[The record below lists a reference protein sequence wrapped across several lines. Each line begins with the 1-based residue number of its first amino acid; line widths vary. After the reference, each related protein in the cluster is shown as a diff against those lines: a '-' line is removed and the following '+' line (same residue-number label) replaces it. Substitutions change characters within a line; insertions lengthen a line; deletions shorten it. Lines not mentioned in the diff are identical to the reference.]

1 MILLTISENISGCF
15 LVLDCN
21 ISNLN
26 DPFGFKPIIL
36 TRVLILFSNFQDFSK
51 AMTFLNAKNGS
62 PAFAE
67 NECISNL
74 LVYFLLS
81 IVEAK
86 HEMNFKKGLMLT
98 FEESPFIWRLQKSTL
113 KLFKHNHSN
122 TFKHYHTLLSFN
134 FNGKTIIKGSI
145 CDDHCIQWA

>member
-15 LVLDCN
+15 LISDCN

-51 AMTFLNAKNGS
+51 TMTFLNAKNGS
-62 PAFAE
+62 PALAG

-74 LVYFLLS
+74 LLYFLLN

-98 FEESPFIWRLQKSTL
+98 FEESPFI
-113 KLFKHNHSN
+113 
-122 TFKHYHTLLSFN
+122 
-134 FNGKTIIKGSI
+134 
-145 CDDHCIQWA
+145 